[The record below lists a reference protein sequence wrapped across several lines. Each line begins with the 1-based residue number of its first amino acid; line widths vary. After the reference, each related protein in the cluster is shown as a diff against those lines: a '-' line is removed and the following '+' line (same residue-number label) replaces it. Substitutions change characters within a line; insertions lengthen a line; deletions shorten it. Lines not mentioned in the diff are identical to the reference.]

1 MADALF
7 RRLAA
12 DRFQPT
18 DLARG
23 PWTRDALHGGP
34 SAALLAAAAQ
44 TALGGGMFPSRLTVE
59 LLRPVPVAPLTVQT
73 EVTRPGRKVR
83 LVVVR
88 LRTAETVVAAATGL
102 GIRTDAVPV
111 PDQPP
116 GDRPPPPGPGR
127 RPPPDARWTG
137 FHNAGV
143 EYRIVA
149 GSWEEPGPATDWIR
163 LRVPVVADEET
174 TPFER
179 VAAAADFGN
188 GISSWADF
196 DALSF
201 INPDL
206 TISLHRLPIG
216 EWICLDAASRLEP
229 HGVGLAD
236 SALFDEQGP
245 IGRSIQSLLVEA
257 RG

>member
-1 MADALF
+1 MVDALF

-12 DRFQPT
+12 NQFHPT

-23 PWTRDALHGGP
+23 PWARDALHGGP
-34 SAALLAAAAQ
+34 SSALLAAAAQ
-44 TALGGGMFPSRLTVE
+44 TALGDGMFPARLTVE
-59 LLRPVPVAPLTVQT
+59 LLRPVPVASLTVET

-83 LVVVR
+83 LVAVR
-88 LRTAETVVAAATGL
+88 LRTAETIVASATAL
-102 GIRTDAVPV
+102 GIRTDAVAV
-111 PDQPP
+111 PDQPA
-116 GDRPPPPGPGR
+116 GGRPPPLGPGSE
-127 RPPPDARWTG
+127 PPPDAAWTA
-137 FHNAGV
+137 FHSAGV
-143 EYRIVA
+143 DHRIVA
-149 GSWEEPGPATDWIR
+149 GSWGEPGPATDWIR

-188 GISSWADF
+188 GISSWANF
-196 DALSF
+196 DALTF

-206 TISLHRLPIG
+206 TISLHRLPVG
-216 EWICLDAASRLEP
+216 EWVCLDATSRLEP
-229 HGVGLAD
+229 HGVGLAT
-236 SALFDEQGP
+236 SELFDEEGP